1 MAVEIEEAVETIATG
16 DNFSKP
22 PFGGFLLPCFG
33 QFIVS
38 FQNLIPM
45 KTYIFI
51 ILLIAAQLYSQ
62 DRITGELFAT
72 RSEVIA
78 QNGMVA
84 SSHPLATQIGIDVLK
99 KGGNAIDAAIA
110 VNAALGL
117 MEPTGCGIGGD
128 LFAIV
133 WDPKTKKLHGLN
145 ASGPSP
151 QSLSLDFFLENN
163 YEGIPYYGA
172 LPVSVPGAV
181 AGWIALHDKFGNL
194 TMDQILSPAIHY
206 AENGF
211 PLTELIA
218 YYMQRSVQR
227 FVRADYPNI
236 KETYMEPNGGK
247 LPSEGEIFKNP
258 LLAKTYK
265 TIAKKGKQGFYS
277 GKIARAIAEEV
288 QQQGGFL
295 TTADLSSY
303 EVEWVNPVSINYRGY
318 DVWELPPNGQ
328 GIAALQILKIL
339 EGYDFSKID
348 FGSDEHIHLFTEA
361 KKLAFEDR
369 AKFYADMSFADVP
382 IKTLLSESYADQ
394 RRALIKEK
402 ASMYSAGQISAG
414 ETIYMTVA
422 DKDGYMVSL
431 IQSNYFGMGSGVVP
445 QGFGFM
451 LQNRGA
457 LFSLDENHANVY
469 APSKRPFH
477 TIIPAFITKDGVP
490 FLSFGVMGGDF
501 QPQGHSQI
509 VMNIVDFG
517 MNTQE
522 AGDAPRWDHKGS
534 SSPRGNQATY
544 NGKIRVES
552 GISYETIRQLMSRGH
567 DVGFTIGEFGGYQ
580 AILWDEKNQVYRGA
594 SESRKDGQVSGY

>member
-1 MAVEIEEAVETIATG
+1 
-16 DNFSKP
+16 
-22 PFGGFLLPCFG
+22 
-33 QFIVS
+33 
-38 FQNLIPM
+38 M

-51 ILLIAAQLYSQ
+51 ILLITAQLYSQ

-172 LPVSVPGAV
+172 LSVSVPGAV

-227 FVRADYPNI
+227 FIIADYPNI

-258 LLAKTYK
+258 LLAQTYK
-265 TIAKKGKQGFYS
+265 TLAKKGKQGFYS
-277 GKIARAIAEEV
+277 GKVARAIAEEV

-295 TTADLSSY
+295 TTADLSSF
-303 EVEWVNPVSINYRGY
+303 EVEWVDPVSINYRGY

-369 AKFYADMSFADVP
+369 AKFYADMTFADVP
-382 IKTLLSESYADQ
+382 IETLLSESYADQ

-414 ETIYMTVA
+414 ETIYLTVA

-445 QGFGFM
+445 EGVGFM

-477 TIIPAFITKDGVP
+477 TIIPAFVTKDDSP

-509 VMNIVDFG
+509 VMNIIDFG

-534 SSPRGNQATY
+534 SSPRGSQAKN
-544 NGKIRVES
+544 NGKIRVED
-552 GISYETIRQLMSRGH
+552 GIPYKTIRQLMSRGH
-567 DVGFTIGEFGGYQ
+567 NVGFALGEFGGYQ

>member
-1 MAVEIEEAVETIATG
+1 
-16 DNFSKP
+16 
-22 PFGGFLLPCFG
+22 
-33 QFIVS
+33 
-38 FQNLIPM
+38 M
-45 KTYIFI
+45 KKYIFI
-51 ILLIAAQLYSQ
+51 ILVIATQLHSQ

-110 VNAALGL
+110 VNSALGL

-227 FVRADYPNI
+227 FIRADYPNI
-236 KETYMEPNGGK
+236 KETYIEPNGGK

-258 LLAKTYK
+258 LLAQTYK

-277 GKIARAIAEEV
+277 GKVASAIAEEV

-295 TTADLSSY
+295 TTADLSSF
-303 EVEWVNPVSINYRGY
+303 EVEWVDPVSINYRGY

-382 IKTLLSESYADQ
+382 IETLLSESYTHQ

-402 ASMYSAGQISAG
+402 ASMYFAGQISAG

-445 QGFGFM
+445 QGVGFM

-477 TIIPAFITKDGVP
+477 TIIPAFVTKDGSP

-517 MNTQE
+517 MNIQE
-522 AGDAPRWDHKGS
+522 AGDAPRWNHKGS
-534 SSPRGNQATY
+534 SSPRGKQAKSK
-544 NGKIRVES
+544 GGIRVES
-552 GISYETIRQLMSRGH
+552 GISYETIRQLIARGH
-567 DVGFTIGEFGGYQ
+567 DVSFTIGEFGGYQ
-580 AILWDEKNQVYRGA
+580 AILWDKKNQVYRGA

>member
-1 MAVEIEEAVETIATG
+1 
-16 DNFSKP
+16 
-22 PFGGFLLPCFG
+22 
-33 QFIVS
+33 
-38 FQNLIPM
+38 M
-45 KTYIFI
+45 KTYIFV
-51 ILLIAAQLYSQ
+51 ILLIATQLRSQ

-133 WDPKTKKLHGLN
+133 WDPKSKKLHGLN

-218 YYMQRSVQR
+218 HYMQRSVQR
-227 FVRADYPNI
+227 FIRADYPNI
-236 KETYMEPNGGK
+236 KETYLDPNGGK

-265 TIAKKGKQGFYS
+265 TIAKKGKQGFYN
-277 GKIARAIAEEV
+277 GKVARAIAEEV

-295 TTADLSSY
+295 TTEDLSSF
-303 EVEWVNPVSINYRGY
+303 EVEWVDPVSINYRGY

-328 GIAALQILKIL
+328 GIAALQMLKIL

-369 AKFYADMSFADVP
+369 AKFYADMTFADVP
-382 IKTLLSESYADQ
+382 LETLISESYANE

-402 ASMYSAGQISAG
+402 ASKYSAGQISAG

-445 QGFGFM
+445 EGVGFM

-457 LFSLDENHANVY
+457 LFNLDENHANVY
-469 APSKRPFH
+469 APGKRPFH
-477 TIIPAFITKDGVP
+477 TIIPAFVTKDGVP

-501 QPQGHSQI
+501 QPQGHAQI
-509 VMNIVDFG
+509 IMNIVDFG

-534 SSPRGNQATY
+534 SSPRGNQAI
-544 NGKIRVES
+544 NKGEIRVES
-552 GISYETIRQLMSRGH
+552 GIPYNTIRQLMSRGH
-567 DVGFTIGEFGGYQ
+567 DVGFTLGEFGGYQ

>member
-1 MAVEIEEAVETIATG
+1 MK
-16 DNFSKP
+16 NF
-22 PFGGFLLPCFG
+22 
-33 QFIVS
+33 
-38 FQNLIPM
+38 
-45 KTYIFI
+45 IFI
-51 ILLIAAQLYSQ
+51 ILLSACQLHSQ

-84 SSHPLATQIGIDVLK
+84 SSHPLATQIGIEILK
-99 KGGNAIDAAIA
+99 NGGNAIDAAIA

-151 QSLSLDFFLENN
+151 QSLSLDYFLDND
-163 YEGIPYYGA
+163 YEGIPFYGV

-181 AGWIALHDKFGNL
+181 AGWFALHRKFGNL
-194 TMDQILSPAIHY
+194 SMNQILSPAIQY
-206 AENGF
+206 AEKGF

-218 YYMQRSVQR
+218 HYMERSVKR
-227 FVRADYPNI
+227 FIKSNYPNI
-236 KETYMEPNGGK
+236 KETYLQPNGGK
-247 LPSEGEIFKNP
+247 LAVEGEIFKNP
-258 LLAKTYK
+258 LLAKTYR
-265 TIAKKGKQGFYS
+265 TIANKGEQGFYS
-277 GKIARAIAEEV
+277 GTIARAIADEV

-295 TTADLSSY
+295 TTEDLSAY
-303 EVEWVNPVSINYRGY
+303 RIEWIEPVSINYRGY
-318 DVWELPPNGQ
+318 DIWELPPNGQ

-339 EGYDFSKID
+339 EGFNFSEID
-348 FGSDEHIHLFTEA
+348 FGSSEHLHLFTEA

-369 AKFYADMSFADVP
+369 AKFYADMAFTKVP
-382 IKTLLSESYADQ
+382 IKTLLSDAYADQ
-394 RRALIKEK
+394 RRALIQHK
-402 ASMYSAGQISAG
+402 ASMYSAGQLSAG

-422 DKDGYMVSL
+422 DKEGYMVSL
-431 IQSNYFGMGSGVVP
+431 IQSNYYGMGSGVVP
-445 QGFGFM
+445 EGVGFM

-469 APSKRPFH
+469 APGKRPFH
-477 TIIPAFITKDGVP
+477 TIIPAFVTKDGVP

-509 VMNIVDFG
+509 VMNVIDFG
-517 MNTQE
+517 MNIQE

-534 SSPRGNQATY
+534 SSPRGNKVK
-544 NGKIRVES
+544 NSGKIRVES
-552 GISYETIRQLMSRGH
+552 GISYETIRQLMARGH
-567 DVGFTIGEFGGYQ
+567 DVGFATGIYGGYQ
-580 AILWDEKNQVYRGA
+580 AILWDAKNKVYRGA

>member
-1 MAVEIEEAVETIATG
+1 
-16 DNFSKP
+16 
-22 PFGGFLLPCFG
+22 
-33 QFIVS
+33 
-38 FQNLIPM
+38 M

-51 ILLIAAQLYSQ
+51 IFVIATQLRSQ

-163 YEGIPYYGA
+163 YEGVPYYGA

-218 YYMQRSVQR
+218 YYIQRSVER
-227 FVRADYPNI
+227 FIRVDYPNI
-236 KETYMEPNGGK
+236 KETYLDPNGGK

-265 TIAKKGKQGFYS
+265 TIAKKGKQGFYN
-277 GKIARAIAEEV
+277 GKVARAIAEEV

-295 TTADLSSY
+295 TTADLSSF
-303 EVEWVNPVSINYRGY
+303 EVEWVDPVSINYRGY

-328 GIAALQILKIL
+328 GIAALQMLKIL

-369 AKFYADMSFADVP
+369 AKFYADMTFADVP
-382 IKTLLSESYADQ
+382 LETLLSESYADQ

-445 QGFGFM
+445 QGVGFM

-469 APSKRPFH
+469 APGKRPFH
-477 TIIPAFITKDGVP
+477 TIIPAFVTKDGSP

-534 SSPRGNQATY
+534 SSPRGNQAK
-544 NGKIRVES
+544 GKGEIRVES

-567 DVGFTIGEFGGYQ
+567 DVGFTLGEFGGYQ

>member
-1 MAVEIEEAVETIATG
+1 MK
-16 DNFSKP
+16 NF
-22 PFGGFLLPCFG
+22 
-33 QFIVS
+33 
-38 FQNLIPM
+38 
-45 KTYIFI
+45 IFI
-51 ILLIAAQLYSQ
+51 ILLAACQLHSQ

-84 SSHPLATQIGIDVLK
+84 SSHPLATQIGIEILK
-99 KGGNAIDAAIA
+99 NGGNAIDAAIA

-151 QSLSLDFFLENN
+151 QSLSLDYFLDND
-163 YEGIPYYGA
+163 YEGIPFYGV

-181 AGWIALHDKFGNL
+181 AGWFALHRKFGNL
-194 TMDQILSPAIHY
+194 SMNQILSPAIQY
-206 AENGF
+206 AEKGF

-218 YYMQRSVQR
+218 HYMERSVKR
-227 FVRADYPNI
+227 FIKSNYPNI
-236 KETYMEPNGGK
+236 KETYLQPNGGK
-247 LPSEGEIFKNP
+247 LAVEGEIFKNP
-258 LLAKTYK
+258 LLAKTYR
-265 TIAKKGKQGFYS
+265 TIANKGEQGFYS
-277 GKIARAIAEEV
+277 GTIARAIADEV

-295 TTADLSSY
+295 TTEDLSAY
-303 EVEWVNPVSINYRGY
+303 KVEWIEPVSINYRGY
-318 DVWELPPNGQ
+318 DIWELPPNGQ
-328 GIAALQILKIL
+328 GIAALQMLKIL
-339 EGYDFSKID
+339 EGFNFSEID
-348 FGSDEHIHLFTEA
+348 FGSSEHLHLFTEA

-369 AKFYADMSFADVP
+369 AKFYADMAFAKVP
-382 IKTLLSESYADQ
+382 MKTLLSDAYADQ
-394 RRALIKEK
+394 RRALIQDK

-422 DKDGYMVSL
+422 DKEGYMVSL
-431 IQSNYFGMGSGVVP
+431 IQSNYYGMGSGVVP
-445 QGFGFM
+445 EGVGFM

-469 APSKRPFH
+469 APGKRPFH
-477 TIIPAFITKDGVP
+477 TIIPAFVTKDGVP

-509 VMNIVDFG
+509 VMNVIDFG
-517 MNTQE
+517 MNIQE

-534 SSPRGNQATY
+534 SSPRGNKAK
-544 NGKIRVES
+544 NSGKIRVES
-552 GISYETIRQLMSRGH
+552 GISYETIRQLMARGH
-567 DVGFTIGEFGGYQ
+567 DVGFATGIYGGYQ
-580 AILWDEKNQVYRGA
+580 AILWDAKNKVYRGA

>member
-1 MAVEIEEAVETIATG
+1 MK
-16 DNFSKP
+16 NF
-22 PFGGFLLPCFG
+22 
-33 QFIVS
+33 
-38 FQNLIPM
+38 
-45 KTYIFI
+45 IFI
-51 ILLIAAQLYSQ
+51 ILLAACQLHSQ

-84 SSHPLATQIGIDVLK
+84 SSHPLATQIGIEILK
-99 KGGNAIDAAIA
+99 NGGNAIDAAIA

-151 QSLSLDFFLENN
+151 QSLSLDYFLDND
-163 YEGIPYYGA
+163 YEGIPFYGV

-181 AGWIALHDKFGNL
+181 AGWFALHRKFGNL
-194 TMDQILSPAIHY
+194 SMNQILSPAIQY
-206 AENGF
+206 AEKGF

-218 YYMQRSVQR
+218 HYMERSVKR
-227 FVRADYPNI
+227 FIKSNYPNI
-236 KETYMEPNGGK
+236 KETYLQPNGGK
-247 LPSEGEIFKNP
+247 LAVEGEIFKNP
-258 LLAKTYK
+258 LLAKTYR
-265 TIAKKGKQGFYS
+265 TIANKGEQGFYS
-277 GKIARAIAEEV
+277 GTIARAIADEV

-295 TTADLSSY
+295 TTEDLSAY
-303 EVEWVNPVSINYRGY
+303 RIEWIEPVSINYRGY
-318 DVWELPPNGQ
+318 DIWELPPNGQ
-328 GIAALQILKIL
+328 GIAALQMLKIL
-339 EGYDFSKID
+339 EGFNFSEID
-348 FGSDEHIHLFTEA
+348 FGSSEHLHLFTEA

-369 AKFYADMSFADVP
+369 AKFYADMAFAKVP
-382 IKTLLSESYADQ
+382 MKTLLSDAYADQ
-394 RRALIKEK
+394 RRSLIQDK
-402 ASMYSAGQISAG
+402 ASIYSSGQLSAG

-422 DKDGYMVSL
+422 DKEGYMVSL
-431 IQSNYFGMGSGVVP
+431 IQSNYYGMGSGVVP
-445 QGFGFM
+445 EGVGFM

-469 APSKRPFH
+469 APGKRPFH
-477 TIIPAFITKDGVP
+477 TIIPAFVTKDGVP

-509 VMNIVDFG
+509 VMNVIDFG
-517 MNTQE
+517 MNIQE

-534 SSPRGNQATY
+534 SSPRGNKVK
-544 NGKIRVES
+544 NSGKIRVES
-552 GISYETIRQLMSRGH
+552 GISYETIRQLMARGH
-567 DVGFTIGEFGGYQ
+567 DVGFATGIYGGYQ
-580 AILWDEKNQVYRGA
+580 AILWDAKNKVYRGA

>member
-1 MAVEIEEAVETIATG
+1 MK
-16 DNFSKP
+16 NF
-22 PFGGFLLPCFG
+22 
-33 QFIVS
+33 
-38 FQNLIPM
+38 
-45 KTYIFI
+45 IFI
-51 ILLIAAQLYSQ
+51 TLLAACQLHSQ

-84 SSHPLATQIGIDVLK
+84 SSHPLATQIGIEILK
-99 KGGNAIDAAIA
+99 NGGNAIDAAIA

-151 QSLSLDFFLENN
+151 QSLSLDYFLDND
-163 YEGIPYYGA
+163 YEGIPFYGV

-181 AGWIALHDKFGNL
+181 AGWFALHRKFGNL
-194 TMDQILSPAIHY
+194 SMNQILSPAIQY
-206 AENGF
+206 AEKGF

-218 YYMQRSVQR
+218 YYMERSVKR
-227 FVRADYPNI
+227 FIKSNYPNI
-236 KETYMEPNGGK
+236 KETYLQPNGGK
-247 LPSEGEIFKNP
+247 LAVEGEIFKNP
-258 LLAKTYK
+258 LLAKTYR
-265 TIAKKGKQGFYS
+265 TLANKGEQGFYS
-277 GKIARAIAEEV
+277 GTIARAIADEV

-295 TTADLSSY
+295 TTEDLSSY
-303 EVEWVNPVSINYRGY
+303 KVEWIEPVSINYRGY
-318 DVWELPPNGQ
+318 DIWELPPNGQ
-328 GIAALQILKIL
+328 GIAALQMLKIL
-339 EGYDFSKID
+339 EGFNFSEID
-348 FGSDEHIHLFTEA
+348 FGSSEHLHLFTEA

-369 AKFYADMSFADVP
+369 AKFYADMAFAKVP
-382 IKTLLSESYADQ
+382 MKTLLSDAYADQ
-394 RRALIKEK
+394 RRALIQDK
-402 ASMYSAGQISAG
+402 ASIYSSGQLSAG

-422 DKDGYMVSL
+422 DKEGYMVSL
-431 IQSNYFGMGSGVVP
+431 IQSNYYGMGSGVVP
-445 QGFGFM
+445 EGVGFM

-469 APSKRPFH
+469 APGKRPFH
-477 TIIPAFITKDGVP
+477 TIIPAFVTKDGVP

-509 VMNIVDFG
+509 VMNVIDFG
-517 MNTQE
+517 MNIQE

-534 SSPRGNQATY
+534 SSPRGNKAK
-544 NGKIRVES
+544 NSGKIRVES
-552 GISYETIRQLMSRGH
+552 GISYETIRQLMARGH
-567 DVGFTIGEFGGYQ
+567 DVGFATGIYGGYQ
-580 AILWDEKNQVYRGA
+580 AILWDAKNKVYRGA

>member
-1 MAVEIEEAVETIATG
+1 
-16 DNFSKP
+16 
-22 PFGGFLLPCFG
+22 
-33 QFIVS
+33 
-38 FQNLIPM
+38 M
-45 KTYIFI
+45 KTHIFI
-51 ILLIAAQLYSQ
+51 ILLIATQLHSQ

-84 SSHPLATQIGIDVLK
+84 SSHPLATQIGIDILK

-133 WDPKTKKLHGLN
+133 WDPKGKKLHGLN

-163 YEGIPYYGA
+163 YEGIPFYGA

-194 TMDQILSPAIHY
+194 TVDQILSPAIHY
-206 AENGF
+206 AKNGF
-211 PLTELIA
+211 PLSELIA
-218 YYMQRSVQR
+218 HYMQRSVKR
-227 FVRADYPNI
+227 FIRADYPNI
-236 KETYMEPNGGK
+236 KETYIDPNGGK
-247 LPSEGEIFKNP
+247 LPREGEIFKNP
-258 LLAKTYK
+258 LLAETYK
-265 TIAKKGKQGFYS
+265 TIAEKGKQGFYT
-277 GKIARAIAEEV
+277 GKVARAIAEEV
-288 QQQGGFL
+288 QLQGGFL
-295 TTADLSSY
+295 TTADLSSF
-303 EVEWVNPVSINYRGY
+303 EVEWIDPVSINYRGY

-339 EGYDFSKID
+339 EGYDFSNID
-348 FGSDEHIHLFTEA
+348 FGSDKHIHLFTEA

-369 AKFYADMSFADVP
+369 AKFYADMSFSDVP
-382 IKTLLSESYADQ
+382 VEILLSESYADQ

-402 ASMYSAGQISAG
+402 ASMYSSGQISAG

-445 QGFGFM
+445 EGVGFM

-457 LFSLDENHANVY
+457 LFSLDENHANAY
-469 APSKRPFH
+469 APNKRPFH
-477 TIIPAFITKDGVP
+477 TIIPAFVTKDGSP

-501 QPQGHSQI
+501 QPQGHAQI

-534 SSPRGNQATY
+534 SSPRGNEAI
-544 NGKIRVES
+544 NKGEIRVES
-552 GISYETIRQLMSRGH
+552 GIPYKTIRQLMSRGH
-567 DVGFTIGEFGGYQ
+567 DVGYTLGEFGGFQ
-580 AILWDEKNQVYRGA
+580 AIMWDEKNKVFRGA

>member
-1 MAVEIEEAVETIATG
+1 MK
-16 DNFSKP
+16 NF
-22 PFGGFLLPCFG
+22 
-33 QFIVS
+33 
-38 FQNLIPM
+38 
-45 KTYIFI
+45 IFI
-51 ILLIAAQLYSQ
+51 ILLAACQLHSQ

-84 SSHPLATQIGIDVLK
+84 SSHPLATQIGIEILK
-99 KGGNAIDAAIA
+99 NGGNAIDAAIA

-151 QSLSLDFFLENN
+151 QSLSLDYFLDND
-163 YEGIPYYGA
+163 YEGIPFYGV

-181 AGWIALHDKFGNL
+181 AGWFALHRKFGNL
-194 TMDQILSPAIHY
+194 SMNQILSPAIQY
-206 AENGF
+206 AEKGF

-218 YYMQRSVQR
+218 HYMERSVKR
-227 FVRADYPNI
+227 FIKSNYPNI
-236 KETYMEPNGGK
+236 KETYLQPNGGK
-247 LPSEGEIFKNP
+247 LAVEGEIFKNP
-258 LLAKTYK
+258 LLAKTYR
-265 TIAKKGKQGFYS
+265 TIANKGEQGFYS
-277 GKIARAIAEEV
+277 GTIARAIADEV

-295 TTADLSSY
+295 TTEDLSSY
-303 EVEWVNPVSINYRGY
+303 KVEWIEPVSINYRGY
-318 DVWELPPNGQ
+318 DIWELPPNGQ
-328 GIAALQILKIL
+328 GIAALQMLKIL
-339 EGYDFSKID
+339 EGFNFSEID
-348 FGSDEHIHLFTEA
+348 FGSSEHLHLFTEA

-369 AKFYADMSFADVP
+369 AKFYADMAFAKVP
-382 IKTLLSESYADQ
+382 MKTLLSDAYADQ
-394 RRALIKEK
+394 RRALIQDK
-402 ASMYSAGQISAG
+402 ASIYSSGQLSAG

-422 DKDGYMVSL
+422 DKEGYMVSL
-431 IQSNYFGMGSGVVP
+431 IQSNYYGMGSGVVP
-445 QGFGFM
+445 EGVGFM

-469 APSKRPFH
+469 APGKRPFH
-477 TIIPAFITKDGVP
+477 TIIPAFVTKDGVP

-509 VMNIVDFG
+509 VMNVIDFG
-517 MNTQE
+517 MNIQE

-534 SSPRGNQATY
+534 SSPRGNKVK
-544 NGKIRVES
+544 NSGKIRVES
-552 GISYETIRQLMSRGH
+552 GISYETIRQLMARGH
-567 DVGFTIGEFGGYQ
+567 DVGFATGIYGGYQ
-580 AILWDEKNQVYRGA
+580 AILWDAKNKVYRGA

>member
-1 MAVEIEEAVETIATG
+1 MK
-16 DNFSKP
+16 NF
-22 PFGGFLLPCFG
+22 
-33 QFIVS
+33 
-38 FQNLIPM
+38 
-45 KTYIFI
+45 IFI
-51 ILLIAAQLYSQ
+51 ILLAACQLHSQ

-84 SSHPLATQIGIDVLK
+84 SSHPLATQIGIEILK
-99 KGGNAIDAAIA
+99 NGGNAIDAAIA

-151 QSLSLDFFLENN
+151 QSLSLDYFLDND
-163 YEGIPYYGA
+163 YEGIPFYGV

-181 AGWIALHDKFGNL
+181 AGWFALHRKFGNL
-194 TMDQILSPAIHY
+194 SMNQILSPAIQY
-206 AENGF
+206 AEKGF

-218 YYMQRSVQR
+218 HYMERSVKR
-227 FVRADYPNI
+227 FIKSNYPNI
-236 KETYMEPNGGK
+236 KETYLQPNGGK
-247 LPSEGEIFKNP
+247 LAVEGEIFKNP
-258 LLAKTYK
+258 LLAKTYR
-265 TIAKKGKQGFYS
+265 TIANKGEQGFYS
-277 GKIARAIAEEV
+277 GTIARAIADEV

-295 TTADLSSY
+295 TTEDLSAY
-303 EVEWVNPVSINYRGY
+303 RVEWIEPVSINYRGY
-318 DVWELPPNGQ
+318 DIWELPPNGQ
-328 GIAALQILKIL
+328 GIAALQMLKIL
-339 EGYDFSKID
+339 EGFNFSEID
-348 FGSDEHIHLFTEA
+348 FGSSEHLHLFTEA

-369 AKFYADMSFADVP
+369 AKFYADMAFAKVP
-382 IKTLLSESYADQ
+382 MKTLLSDAYADQ
-394 RRALIKEK
+394 RRALIQDK
-402 ASMYSAGQISAG
+402 ASMYSAGQLSAG

-422 DKDGYMVSL
+422 DKEGYMVSL
-431 IQSNYFGMGSGVVP
+431 IQSNYYGMGSGVVP
-445 QGFGFM
+445 EGVGFM

-469 APSKRPFH
+469 APGKRPFH
-477 TIIPAFITKDGVP
+477 TIIPAFVTKDGVP

-509 VMNIVDFG
+509 VMNVIDFG
-517 MNTQE
+517 MNIQE

-534 SSPRGNQATY
+534 SSPRGNKAK
-544 NGKIRVES
+544 NSGKIRVES
-552 GISYETIRQLMSRGH
+552 GISYETIRQLMARGH
-567 DVGFTIGEFGGYQ
+567 DVGFASGIYGGYQ
-580 AILWDEKNQVYRGA
+580 AILWDAKNKVYRGA

>member
-1 MAVEIEEAVETIATG
+1 MK
-16 DNFSKP
+16 NF
-22 PFGGFLLPCFG
+22 
-33 QFIVS
+33 
-38 FQNLIPM
+38 
-45 KTYIFI
+45 IFI
-51 ILLIAAQLYSQ
+51 ILLAACQLHSQ

-84 SSHPLATQIGIDVLK
+84 SSHPLATQIGIEILK
-99 KGGNAIDAAIA
+99 NGGNAIDAAIA

-151 QSLSLDFFLENN
+151 QSLSLDYFLDND
-163 YEGIPYYGA
+163 YEGIPFYGV

-181 AGWIALHDKFGNL
+181 AGWFALHRKFGNL
-194 TMDQILSPAIHY
+194 SMNQILSPAIQY
-206 AENGF
+206 AEKGF

-218 YYMQRSVQR
+218 HYMERSVKR
-227 FVRADYPNI
+227 FIKSNYPNI
-236 KETYMEPNGGK
+236 KETYLQPNGGK
-247 LPSEGEIFKNP
+247 LAVEGEIFKNP
-258 LLAKTYK
+258 LLAKTYR
-265 TIAKKGKQGFYS
+265 TIANKGEQGFYS
-277 GKIARAIAEEV
+277 GTIARAIADEV

-295 TTADLSSY
+295 TTEDLSAY
-303 EVEWVNPVSINYRGY
+303 RIEWIEPVSINYRGY
-318 DVWELPPNGQ
+318 DIWELPPNGQ

-339 EGYDFSKID
+339 EGFNFSEID
-348 FGSDEHIHLFTEA
+348 FGSSEHLHLFTEA

-369 AKFYADMSFADVP
+369 AKFYADMAFAKVP
-382 IKTLLSESYADQ
+382 MKTLLSDAYADQ
-394 RRALIKEK
+394 RRALIQDK
-402 ASMYSAGQISAG
+402 ASMYSAGELSAG

-422 DKDGYMVSL
+422 DKEGYMVSL
-431 IQSNYFGMGSGVVP
+431 IQSNYYGMGSGVVP
-445 QGFGFM
+445 EGVGFM

-457 LFSLDENHANVY
+457 LFSLDKNHANVY
-469 APSKRPFH
+469 APGKRPFH
-477 TIIPAFITKDGVP
+477 TIIPAFVTKDGVP

-509 VMNIVDFG
+509 VMNVIDFG
-517 MNTQE
+517 MNIQE

-534 SSPRGNQATY
+534 SSPRGNKVK
-544 NGKIRVES
+544 NSGKIRVES
-552 GISYETIRQLMSRGH
+552 GISYETIRQLMARGH
-567 DVGFTIGEFGGYQ
+567 DVGFATGIYGGYQ
-580 AILWDEKNQVYRGA
+580 AILWDAKNKVYRGA